1 MWFVDLPRGELARTC
16 LRTTTPPDGATGA
29 VAEV

>member
-1 MWFVDLPRGELARTC
+1 MWIVDLPRGELARTR
-16 LRTTTPPDGATGA
+16 LRTTTPPGGAPGA